1 LLLSTTLHVKI
12 SMSAVAAE
20 LSRPAFH
27 DWLPHPKRDAAGEN
41 MMSRSPFLN
50 DPLEQLSKHIAAAV
64 SSPVEEVRAMH
75 IRAAEHLSQLAKE
88 NGIARQQR
96 QVSQRRDI

>member
-1 LLLSTTLHVKI
+1 
-12 SMSAVAAE
+12 MAFANSAREKVQCPPLQPNWRVRRFAIGY
-20 LSRPAFH
+20 RIR
-27 DWLPHPKRDAAGEN
+27 KRDVAGEN
-41 MMSRSPFLN
+41 SMSRSPFLN

-88 NGIARQQR
+88 NGITRRQR
-96 QVSQRRDI
+96 HVPQRRDT